1 MNTRPSDPSLG
12 LLVSDVARLI
22 RRDFDQRVAGLGLTQ
37 AQWRALAQLARCE
50 GCRQTDLAALME
62 IAPITLARF
71 IDKLEQSGLVE
82 RRRHPTDRRAV
93 QLFCT
98 ARGNRLIEKMR
109 GIASETYDRALQGVS
124 SADRKRLIGMLARM
138 RDNLSEPAAA
148 APLRTRESR

>member
-1 MNTRPSDPSLG
+1 MNTRPADESLG
-12 LLVSDVARLI
+12 LLVSDVARLL

-98 ARGNRLIEKMR
+98 PRGNRVIGKMR
-109 GIASETYDRALQGVS
+109 DIASGTYERALQGVPRS
-124 SADRKRLIGMLARM
+124 DRERLVAILSRM
-138 RDNLSEPAAA
+138 RDSLSEPAASSA
-148 APLRTRESR
+148 RPGESR